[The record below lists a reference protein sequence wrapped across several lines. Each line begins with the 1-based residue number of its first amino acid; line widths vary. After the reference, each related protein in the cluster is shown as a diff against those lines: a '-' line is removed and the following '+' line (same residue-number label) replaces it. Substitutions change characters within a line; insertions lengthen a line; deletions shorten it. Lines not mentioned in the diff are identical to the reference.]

1 MYRILIATLLVQ
13 LTAGFSVAYANQ
25 TIKVKEQLTVWLI
38 PFDPPFETTWAEDQ
52 MPVKK
57 QLDSFNQR
65 WAASNI
71 TVLNTTVDWM
81 VDQLVVWNP
90 EYDLPNWT
98 LIRGQE
104 KTLEAL
110 AKYSRDNN
118 VHLQI
123 RFLTWK
129 TIISALEKVLGS
141 PGEGATKGADS
152 VPDVVQIGSTWA
164 AYFAEKKISSSPP
177 ELPERLRWRIINH
190 IPVSLPYTIDVR
202 LLFYWKKFPRNPEP
216 FRDTLKKASD
226 WPEIID
232 ALSALVLNHK
242 NPAPPMVM
250 PTGLTF
256 NLFHDFVP
264 LVWAS
269 GEPFFVETAFG
280 TRTDMG
286 RQAALKIP
294 FLISE
299 NATQLDENGRAHRI
313 ISFPEMSQE
322 SAALHFMK
330 GLEYVAII
338 QPAAFLS
345 RWRRNFI
352 KYISTSPD
360 DFWECA
366 GVSLLPSVFKGGTD
380 LMVVNGTK
388 KNKMAFR
395 LVRFLAS
402 DSNHSGIA
410 AENGYL
416 PAQCADFKLSALLNT
431 LGGPSSKDAKRAV
444 SLIHTAIEK
453 GREYPPIPQLPTRVE
468 SIEILE
474 AMQMLWRRIGEGNVE
489 RVQKYAGK
497 VSLMINSRIYWPSS
511 LWVLVKKMWPAITII
526 LTLAFLGLYLQGRKI
541 TWRNRL
547 LRIAVE
553 SLRRRDY
560 VLVSR
565 AGAFVSD
572 CRQASD
578 RERKDFSKYLHD
590 LRTRTLRLEE
600 NIRKD
605 LEHSGHRSF
614 PVPILIHEAWENAAS
629 QYRIAY
635 PSLGEQPQKPVLK
648 DGLDHFQVCRMPYVL
663 VAILQDWF
671 YNSMKNDLYESDD
684 IEVKL
689 WRGRRKKYG
698 LAVHSRYSGSDSISD
713 QPFGPLPKRVF
724 DLMCEQSKAAYGRIP
739 TIKGIEIAGEKH
751 STKKYSAI
759 FLPAPVI
766 K

>member
-1 MYRILIATLLVQ
+1 MYRILITTLFLL
-13 LTAGFSVAYANQ
+13 LTAGFSAAYANQ
-25 TIKVKEQLTVWLI
+25 TVKDKNQLTVWLI
-38 PFDPPFETTWAEDQ
+38 PFDPPFETTWEEEL

-57 QLDSFNQR
+57 QLNSFNRR

-98 LIRGQE
+98 VIRGQE

-110 AKYSRDNN
+110 AQFARKCNANLR
-118 VHLQI
+118 I

-141 PGEGATKGADS
+141 PGGGAGEEENS

-164 AYFAEKKISSSPP
+164 AYFAEKKISRSPVKP
-177 ELPERLRWRIINH
+177 SLELSWREINNV
-190 IPVSLPYTIDVR
+190 PVSLPYTIDVR
-202 LLFYWKKFPRNPEP
+202 LMFYWKKMPGNSKP
-216 FRDTLKKASD
+216 FSNTLKNAPD
-226 WPEIID
+226 WQGIID
-232 ALSALVLNHK
+232 ALSTLVLDHQ

-250 PTGLTF
+250 PTGLTY
-256 NLFHDFVP
+256 NLFHDFAP

-269 GEPFFVETAFG
+269 GEPFFVETVFG
-280 TRTDMG
+280 TRTDMSK
-286 RQAALKIP
+286 RASLKIP
-294 FLISE
+294 LLISK
-299 NATQLDENGRAHRI
+299 NATTFDKNGRAYRI

-352 KYISTSPD
+352 KTVSPSPEA
-360 DFWECA
+360 FWDCA
-366 GVSLLPSVFKGGTD
+366 GVRLLPATFKGGTD
-380 LMVVNGTK
+380 LMVVNGTGR
-388 KNKMAFR
+388 NEMAFQ
-395 LVRFLAS
+395 LVRFLAT
-402 DSNHSGIA
+402 DSKHSGIA
-410 AENGYL
+410 SENGYL
-416 PAQCADFKLSALLNT
+416 PAQNSDFGLSVLLDT
-431 LGGPSSKDAKRAV
+431 MGGPACSDAKNTI

-453 GREYPPIPQLPTRVE
+453 GREYPPIPQSPNRLE

-474 AMQMLWRRIGEGNVE
+474 SMQMLWRRIGEGNVE
-489 RVQKYAGK
+489 RVRKYAGK
-497 VSLMINSRIYWPSS
+497 VALMINSRIYWPSS
-511 LWVLVKKMWPAITII
+511 LWVLVKKLWPAIAFI
-526 LTLAFLGLYLQGRKI
+526 LALSFFGLYLQSRKI
-541 TWRNRL
+541 ARRNRL
-547 LRIAVE
+547 LRIAVD

-572 CRQASD
+572 CCQAS
-578 RERKDFSKYLHD
+578 ERACEDFSGYLHD

-605 LEHSGHRSF
+605 LEHSGRRSF
-614 PVPILIHEAWENAAS
+614 PVSMLIHEAWENAAS
-629 QYRIAY
+629 QYRVAY
-635 PSLGEQPQKPVLK
+635 PSAGQPRKPVLK
-648 DGLDHFQVCRMPYVL
+648 DGLDHFQVCQMPYVL

-684 IEVKL
+684 IRVRV
-689 WRGRRKKYG
+689 WRGRRKKHG
-698 LAVHSRYSGSDSISD
+698 LAVHSRYWGSDPISD
-713 QPFGPLPKRVF
+713 QFFGPLPKRVF

-739 TIKGIEIAGEKH
+739 IIKGIETAGGKH
-751 STKKYSAI
+751 SSIKYTAI
-759 FLPAPVI
+759 FLPAPVSEC
-766 K
+766 